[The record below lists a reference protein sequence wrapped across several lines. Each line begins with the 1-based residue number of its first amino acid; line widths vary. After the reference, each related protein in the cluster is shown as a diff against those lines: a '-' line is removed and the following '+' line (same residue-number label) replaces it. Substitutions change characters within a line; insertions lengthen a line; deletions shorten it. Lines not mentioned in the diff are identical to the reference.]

1 MESRTDQTILN
12 RVITIFK
19 REGVFNM
26 NIKISRLNHFS
37 KE

>member
-19 REGVFNM
+19 REGVYN
-26 NIKISRLNHFS
+26 NQILRSNHFS